1 MIQFLK
7 RSDKYESF
15 DEKQS
20 PKLSYHIVMR
30 ARKDDVPTETIRM
43 KDLDFHIENIDY
55 GDTTAPYPHQI
66 VIFFRTSEVAR
77 GNEAFFV

>member
-20 PKLSYHIVMR
+20 PKLSYHIVMQS
-30 ARKDDVPTETIRM
+30 KKKM
-43 KDLDFHIENIDY
+43 M
-55 GDTTAPYPHQI
+55 YPLKQ
-66 VIFFRTSEVAR
+66 SA
-77 GNEAFFV
+77 